1 MRAEATSEAVKWESF
16 VQLEMRKISS
26 DGDIS
31 FRACAHLEKLLESAV
46 RQQC

>member
-1 MRAEATSEAVKWESF
+1 MRAEATSEVVKWDSF

-31 FRACAHLEKLLESAV
+31 FRACAHLEKN
-46 RQQC
+46 C